1 MAERLETIV
10 SGAGQ
15 RKTHGFAQRE
25 PHHKAKSIGDLKREI
40 IALKND
46 CKTRT
51 VTHDHGQDEWRNGA
65 QQVQQEML
73 AKIRVLESKV
83 VRYEQKISKRDDCID
98 QLKDELSCLQN
109 KLLEIGQQMRT
120 AESEKDK
127 ALRRAAAAEEEF
139 ECIKSSFDRDVSK
152 IRRLQEDL
160 DRAEVLAEDLESKR
174 EKSDE
179 LYLLEKNRR
188 MELEQRLVESDDMLQ
203 SLRMKLDT
211 MKAKMLAEKDS
222 FHEEFGALRQHVA
235 TAQSEALE
243 SKKYATEQAEQLL
256 SVVSQR
262 EGALKEIS
270 NLKRALNESKATADM
285 YLHRATLA
293 EEAAAEAT
301 AQLHKLQITSQTT
314 TSKSS
319 NEKMHVEMEVKAL
332 KEVLKSVT
340 ASAQAKDEELVGVST
355 LYEQEKASWADREA
369 SYKQKI
375 SILQQKIDQ
384 AEKLSLEERQ
394 KFESLKQDITRDRQ
408 EHLEALHELETAH
421 TAQIDATTC
430 DLIEKTNNLEVQLR
444 NTEDM
449 LMVKEEEIEQLRHEQ
464 EVAQMRASEAQQKV
478 QRLDNAL
485 QSMKEELRE
494 SQEEVEALL
503 TARLN
508 QEISKAKGTASS
520 VHPDEQWLFSEESV
534 DEPPVIRE
542 VKSLKETKKSPMK
555 KLAAYVRRKASPV
568 KKPKQLN
575 VDPNI

>member
-1 MAERLETIV
+1 
-10 SGAGQ
+10 
-15 RKTHGFAQRE
+15 
-25 PHHKAKSIGDLKREI
+25 
-40 IALKND
+40 
-46 CKTRT
+46 
-51 VTHDHGQDEWRNGA
+51 
-65 QQVQQEML
+65 
-73 AKIRVLESKV
+73 
-83 VRYEQKISKRDDCID
+83 
-98 QLKDELSCLQN
+98 
-109 KLLEIGQQMRT
+109 
-120 AESEKDK
+120 
-127 ALRRAAAAEEEF
+127 
-139 ECIKSSFDRDVSK
+139 
-152 IRRLQEDL
+152 
-160 DRAEVLAEDLESKR
+160 
-174 EKSDE
+174 
-179 LYLLEKNRR
+179 
-188 MELEQRLVESDDMLQ
+188 
-203 SLRMKLDT
+203 
-211 MKAKMLAEKDS
+211 
-222 FHEEFGALRQHVA
+222 
-235 TAQSEALE
+235 
-243 SKKYATEQAEQLL
+243 
-256 SVVSQR
+256 
-262 EGALKEIS
+262 
-270 NLKRALNESKATADM
+270 
-285 YLHRATLA
+285 
-293 EEAAAEAT
+293 
-301 AQLHKLQITSQTT
+301 
-314 TSKSS
+314 
-319 NEKMHVEMEVKAL
+319 MHVEMEVKAL

-408 EHLEALHELETAH
+408 EHLEALHELESAH

-520 VHPDEQWLFSEESV
+520 VHPDEQWLFSKESV